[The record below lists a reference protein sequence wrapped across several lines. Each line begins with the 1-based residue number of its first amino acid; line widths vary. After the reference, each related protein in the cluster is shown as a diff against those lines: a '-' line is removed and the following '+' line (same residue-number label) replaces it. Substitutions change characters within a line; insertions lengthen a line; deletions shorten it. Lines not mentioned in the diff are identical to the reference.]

1 MMLDFYKFQ
10 GTHLMFFYYKLFLLQ
25 KVLLLKSFP
34 LKQLLHGLCF
44 LNNCFFAAD
53 KFSFS
58 VITIE
63 KRLMEIWLSENL
75 NKFKKRV
82 NTIWIY

>member
-1 MMLDFYKFQ
+1 MIVMI
-10 GTHLMFFYYKLFLLQ
+10 
-25 KVLLLKSFP
+25 
-34 LKQLLHGLCF
+34 KQ
-44 LNNCFFAAD
+44 NNPRWFIEIG
-53 KFSFS
+53 KGFSFS

-75 NKFKKRV
+75 NKLKKRV

>member
-1 MMLDFYKFQ
+1 
-10 GTHLMFFYYKLFLLQ
+10 
-25 KVLLLKSFP
+25 
-34 LKQLLHGLCF
+34 
-44 LNNCFFAAD
+44 FFAAD

-75 NKFKKRV
+75 NKLKKRV